1 MAKIQPFTDWLNS
14 LKTNLNKVCEETNI
28 EYGKKLEKTLTKN
41 YYRIIDNFYSSYE
54 PSYYERR
61 GLGNGSLYDLLV
73 FELANDSFE
82 VGFEPS
88 KLLGRDGY
96 NGDNGLYKTIFLLG
110 YHGGAYIDGKML
122 VPWTAPPIEY
132 DGYKTPWSFPKPWEK
147 RIGIKHGWEYAQRSV
162 SPYRMWKSYID
173 WYNRSQYQKDYDEIL
188 NKNVIKYFKF

>member
-14 LKTNLNKVCEETNI
+14 LKTNLNKVCEETNK
-28 EYGKKLEKTLTKN
+28 EYGQKLKNTLTKN

-73 FELANDSFE
+73 FEHTSNAFK

-88 KLLGRDGY
+88 KLIGRDGY
-96 NGDNGLYKTIFLLG
+96 NGDNGLYKTVFLFG
-110 YHGGAYIDGKML
+110 YHGGAYMNGHFQIPWSNPVLPYNGIDGK
-122 VPWTAPPIEY
+122 
-132 DGYKTPWSFPKPWEK
+132 PWSPEIWNDNNYKS
-147 RIGIKHGWEYAQRSV
+147 GWEYAQRST

-173 WYNRSQYQKDYDEIL
+173 WYNRGQYQKDYDVIL
-188 NKNVIKYFKF
+188 NRNVNKYFKF